1 MIYIPS
7 IDNSDTRSIKDLRS
21 EQYRLQKQADKLLS
35 QIDLKDIFS
44 KYGKVS
50 EIGGSYSYGLMV
62 YPDIDIEIINN
73 IVTKDNASKLLKD
86 IASKSYVRKVSFV
99 DNVNHVSTVKGRP
112 KGYWFGIEI
121 PFEKDKWGIDCWI
134 QQPDWIDE
142 SIGNPNIIDSTYINR
157 LKTLPQE
164 SKDIILLIK
173 YELIIR
179 KLYGSKFNSINVY
192 DAVLKDNVKTIDQFL
207 TLYERI

>member
-1 MIYIPS
+1 MIYIPN
-7 IDNSDTRSIKDLRS
+7 IDNSNPILIEDLRI
-21 EQYRLQKQADKLLS
+21 EQYRLQKQVDKILS
-35 QIDLKDIFS
+35 KTDLKDTFS

-50 EIGGSYSYGLMV
+50 QVEGSYSYGLMV
-62 YPDIDIEIINN
+62 YPDIDIGIINN
-73 IVTKDNASKLLKD
+73 IVTKDNVSKLLKD

-99 DNVNHVSTVKGRP
+99 DNVNHISTRKGNP
-112 KGYWFGIEI
+112 KGYWIGIEM

-134 QQPDWIDE
+134 QQPNWIDE
-142 SIGNPNIIDSTYINR
+142 SIGNSSITDRDYIER

-179 KLYGSKFNSINVY
+179 KLYGSKFHSIDVY
-192 DAVLKDNVKTIDQFL
+192 DAVMQGKVKNIDQFL
-207 TLYERI
+207 NL